1 MWRSTAGM
9 SLLMLCLYGTPQ
21 AQPGDLVEGRML
33 YQEHC
38 GMCHG
43 LLESKEASS
52 PLPAPDS
59 VRRTAVTLSAAPTRA
74 THRAYGGEDRR
85 QQLAPAPFSIP
96 LLVAAAGVAV
106 APPYG
111 PPLRGVYGRQAGS
124 VPGFAYS
131 RAFKQILQGIVWD
144 SQTLDRWITNSQ
156 AWVPG
161 SLMFYAQADAEI
173 RRQIIA
179 YVQAHR

>member
-1 MWRSTAGM
+1 MWRIAAGM
-9 SLLMLCLYGTPQ
+9 SFLMLCLVGTPQ
-21 AQPGDLVEGRML
+21 SSPGDLVEGRML

-43 LLESKEASS
+43 LLESKAASFL
-52 PLPAPDS
+52 LPAPGS
-59 VRRTAVTLSAAPTRA
+59 VMRAALSWFPAPALAMHSVYR
-74 THRAYGGEDRR
+74 GNDRR
-85 QQLAPAPFSIP
+85 RPIVHAPFSISFP
-96 LLVAAAGVAV
+96 VAASGVAV

-144 SQTLDRWITNSQ
+144 SQTLDRWITDSQ

-161 SLMFYAQADAEI
+161 SLMFYAQPDAEM

-179 YVQAHR
+179 YVQANR

>member
-1 MWRSTAGM
+1 MWRIVAGL
-9 SLLMLCLYGTPQ
+9 SLLLLCLPGMPQ
-21 AQPGDLVEGRML
+21 AQPGDLVDGRML
-33 YQEHC
+33 YEEHC

-43 LLESKEASS
+43 VLESKAASFS
-52 PLPAPDS
+52 LPAPDS
-59 VRRTAVTLSAAPTRA
+59 VRSAALT
-74 THRAYGGEDRR
+74 
-85 QQLAPAPFSIP
+85 
-96 LLVAAAGVAV
+96 LLRVAAADVAV

-124 VPGFAYS
+124 VPDFAYS
-131 RAFKQILQGIVWD
+131 RAFKRILQGIVWD
-144 SQTLDRWITNSQ
+144 SQTLDRWITDSQ

-179 YVQAHR
+179 YVQANR